1 MDTLKTVRF
10 NFPKATP
17 ATTFGH
23 RRQLGQASG
32 ANVDSP
38 QRPRVLE
45 VLSIRR
51 IRATLLVAVL
61 VVTLRSVADAQTPE
75 ATTNMTSALLQ
86 PWDYAEQLGLNE
98 TQQAVMRELRERH
111 DAARAGVRRASVTN
125 TPPDARLAA
134 QLNYNSQI
142 RVANR
147 RIAELLTDEQK
158 SKLGELRWEA
168 RMARSPAGT
177 STNSVAA
184 AEHDEA
190 PTLAPTRKPPRKLL
204 TDDEYR
210 KLAAELRTAYA
221 QPATNWPAPHVDGE
235 AKPHFREIGLL
246 PLVTYPTN
254 NPYTDAKA
262 ELGKKLFFDPRL
274 SGSGQISCAS
284 CHDPDLAF
292 ADGRTVSFG
301 HERKELKRNAPTA
314 LNTAFNKSLFWDG
327 RAASLEQQASDVVN
341 NQDEM
346 HANAEFV
353 RTNLSRIP
361 AYTNEFA
368 AVFGTPEVTLARA
381 AQAIA
386 TFERTLTS
394 WGNSFDSFLR
404 GDTNALSDE
413 AVRGLHLFR
422 TTARCI
428 NCHHGPN
435 FTDGRFHNEGL
446 TYYGRKY
453 EDLGRYV
460 VTKDPADVGRFKTP
474 TLRNIARTAPYM
486 HNGLFDLDGVLNM
499 YNAGM
504 PTVRRKPEQKD
515 DPLFPVKSPL
525 LRPLGLNKQEL
536 ADLKA
541 FLESL
546 TEARFRL
553 RPPQLPCEQNAGAAD
568 SASAIAVRGGQ

>member
-1 MDTLKTVRF
+1 M
-10 NFPKATP
+10 
-17 ATTFGH
+17 
-23 RRQLGQASG
+23 SG
-32 ANVDSP
+32 ARAQPTHRLKP
-38 QRPRVLE
+38 QRHLSTVITIGALTIHLATGASTQAAAPSRPSE
-45 VLSIRR
+45 VPQ
-51 IRATLLVAVL
+51 V
-61 VVTLRSVADAQTPE
+61 
-75 ATTNMTSALLQ
+75 
-86 PWDYAEQLGLNE
+86 WDYADELEFRLEQR
-98 TQQAVMRELRERH
+98 AVMAHLKERLES
-111 DAARAGVRRASVTN
+111 ARAEVRRTSVTN
-125 TPPDARLAA
+125 TPPDARLAG
-134 QLNYNSQI
+134 QLNYNDQF
-142 RVANR
+142 RVTNR

-158 SKLGELRWEA
+158 EKLAELRQAA
-168 RMARSPAGT
+168 RAARTPGQSP
-177 STNSVAA
+177 TNSAA
-184 AEHDEA
+184 ASADEDET
-190 PTLAPTRKPPRKLL
+190 PPLASTRKPPRKLL
-204 TDDEYR
+204 SGAEYQ
-210 KLAAELRTAYA
+210 KLAAERRATYA
-221 QPATNWPAPHVDGE
+221 QPATNWPAPSIDEEV
-235 AKPHFREIGLL
+235 KPYFRDLGLL
-246 PLVTYPTN
+246 PLVVYPTN

-301 HERKELKRNAPTA
+301 HERKELTRNAPA
-314 LNTAFNKSLFWDG
+314 VLNTAFNQTLFWDG
-327 RAASLEQQASDVVN
+327 RADSLEQQASDVVN

-346 HANAEFV
+346 HASAQFV
-353 RTNLSRIP
+353 REKLGAIP
-361 AYTNEFA
+361 GYTNEFA

-386 TFERTLTS
+386 TFERTITS
-394 WGNSFDSFLR
+394 RGNKFDSFLR

-453 EDLGRYV
+453 EDLGRYKI
-460 VTKDPADVGRFKTP
+460 TKDPQDVGRFKTP
-474 TLRNIARTAPYM
+474 TLRNIARTGPYM
-486 HNGLFDLDGVLNM
+486 HNGLFELDGVLNM

-504 PTVRRKPEQKD
+504 PTVRRKPEQKE

-525 LRPLGLNKQEL
+525 LQSLGLNPQEL

-546 TEARFRL
+546 TEMRPRI
-553 RPPQLPCEQNAGAAD
+553 RPPALPVAATT
-568 SASAIAVRGGQ
+568 AN